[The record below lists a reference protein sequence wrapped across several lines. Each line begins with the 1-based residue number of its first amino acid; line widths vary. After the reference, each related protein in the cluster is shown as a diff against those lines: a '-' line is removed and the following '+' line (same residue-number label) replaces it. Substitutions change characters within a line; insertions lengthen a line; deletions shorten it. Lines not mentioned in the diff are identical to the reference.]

1 MDDRGTT
8 ISSKGRSSIRADGT
22 FRTILLNS
30 ILLEVF
36 FPAPV
41 PIFSPPTVWGRRAG
55 VPSRGDPS
63 PCRRSPVKP
72 ECRERSPPTSP
83 LHPPTPCARPGSRRV
98 SGEERVAGWW
108 GARVVVWGRV
118 RTRGRGRNGPAPGPG
133 SREAPACRHSGFCF
147 FVDSGR
153 LKGIRGS
160 TLKVHGLKT
169 QHQWC
174 ASRSRRS
181 GGMKRV
187 GNSVRA
193 QRRCG
198 ANKPAQNDVWT
209 LLLA

>member
-1 MDDRGTT
+1 MV
-8 ISSKGRSSIRADGT
+8 
-22 FRTILLNS
+22 
-30 ILLEVF
+30 LLEQFFFTVSYWIFF

-83 LHPPTPCARPGSRRV
+83 LHPPTPCARPGGAGAGPRRA
-98 SGEERVAGWW
+98 SGEERVEGWR
-108 GARVVVWGRV
+108 GARVAAWGRG
-118 RTRGRGRNGPAPGPG
+118 RGRGRNGPAPGPG
-133 SREAPACRHSGFCF
+133 SRVTPACRHSGEFF
-147 FVDSGR
+147 FVLFWRIGGDQVINSESPR
-153 LKGIRGS
+153 AEDA
-160 TLKVHGLKT
+160 
-169 QHQWC
+169 
-174 ASRSRRS
+174 ASVVTPRSA
-181 GGMKRV
+181 GTKQV

-198 ANKPAQNDVWT
+198 AKNPGQNDVWT